1 MPIDV
6 YINTD
11 EWKARRYPLIL
22 LMILIIAALV
32 GLVFLGKALTPDGAK
47 VLTWSEWQVL
57 LARRAYDRELA
68 RLMKNAAE
76 LVDLVNNPVDPVR
89 AQIVCSRISAHTV
102 DGEMSLI
109 QVRAQIAAAAGTVQQ
124 WAVGALPRDD
134 ALVAV
139 DIAVQAL
146 QQMDNTAQDTQ

>member
-22 LMILIIAALV
+22 LMLLIAATLV
-32 GLVFLGKALTPDGAK
+32 GFVLLGRALTPEGGK

-57 LARRAYDRELA
+57 LARRAYDREIT
-68 RLMKNAAE
+68 RLEKDAAE
-76 LVDLVNNPVDPVR
+76 LVDLVNRPADPVL

-102 DGEMSLI
+102 DGEVSLT
-109 QVRAQIAAAAGTVQQ
+109 QVRAKIAAAAGTVQQ
-124 WAVGALPRDD
+124 WAVGALSRDD

-139 DIAVQAL
+139 DTTVQAL
-146 QQMDNTAQDTQ
+146 QQLIDTTQGPQ